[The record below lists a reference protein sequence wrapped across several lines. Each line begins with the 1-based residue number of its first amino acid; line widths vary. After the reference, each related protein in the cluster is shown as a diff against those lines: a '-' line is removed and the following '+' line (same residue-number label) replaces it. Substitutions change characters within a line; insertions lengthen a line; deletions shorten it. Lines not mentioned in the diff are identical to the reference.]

1 MVYRKGYVV
10 CFSQDFMR
18 YECKNSSFSDISEDR
33 LGFPV
38 QVSVE
43 VNVLGSHAC
52 IKREKTQL
60 STPRALR
67 SLVIFSSSL
76 AFELSRASSTILLP
90 AFAKMSDGGS
100 VPA

>member
-1 MVYRKGYVV
+1 MVYPRGYVI

-18 YECKNSSFSDISEDR
+18 SECKNSSFSDISEDR

-43 VNVLGSHAC
+43 VDVLGSHAR

-67 SLVIFSSSL
+67 SLVIFSSSF
-76 AFELSRASSTILLP
+76 ACELSKASSTILLP
-90 AFAKMSDGGS
+90 AFAKMSEGGS